1 MVQDLQAVNA
11 AVVPRSPLVADPYTL
26 LNDLNPEHQWY
37 TVIDVSNAFFSVP
50 VHPDSQ
56 FWFAFT
62 FQGRRYTWTRL
73 PQGYCE
79 SPTIFSQVMM
89 SSLAKFKPPCGS
101 QILVYVDD
109 ILMASKT
116 EADCWSDTLALLHWL
131 AAQGHRL
138 SKSKL
143 QLVKQKV
150 IYLGHVL
157 THNGKAILESR
168 KTAVLEAPKPKTKK
182 QMMSFLGLVNFCRS
196 WILDYA
202 KITAPLQALMYDNPL
217 AMTDVLTW
225 TPEAEEA
232 FTHTKQALVGAG
244 VLKLPDYQ
252 KPFEQVVDC
261 KGNFMTSVLLQKHGD
276 KRQPVAYYSHKLDSV
291 ACALPPCVKAVV
303 AASEAVKASAGVVL
317 YHELTLLVPHA
328 VSILLLQ
335 SKIAF
340 LSPARHLS
348 CMAVLLSQPNLTIR
362 RCTTLNPATL
372 LPTAEEGHQHNCLD
386 EVSTKVLPRPDLS
399 DVALITGQTLF
410 VDGSSRKDDCGRTRT
425 AYAVVTATEVVEA
438 KSLPSSYSAQAAELV
453 ALTRACELSKGQDV
467 TIYTD
472 SQYAFST
479 LFVFAQQWNLRG
491 MKTSTG
497 KPVMHAELLKKL
509 LAAVQQPRKIA
520 VCKCTAHTNNTDA
533 VSQGNAFADRAA
545 KAAANNNTLLDNEE
559 SFTLEPADNDILKE
573 MQQSAP
579 EKEKAM
585 WKKRGAKL
593 DDKGLLTI
601 GNKPILPRNMH
612 KWAALVSH
620 GPCHVSTGGMVQMV
634 NEHYYT
640 IGFHTYSKNFCSQC
654 AICVKHSPQGALKAP
669 AGTTPLPNHPFHTV
683 FLDFIQLTPCE
694 GKQYCLVVLDGFTR
708 WVEIFPTAKADALTV
723 AKVLCREIIPRF
735 GIPKVIWSDNGSH
748 FVNEIVK
755 TVGVTLGIDLKNHCA
770 YHPQSAGLVER
781 VNGTIK
787 NRLKK
792 CMDETGKN
800 WMFCLDLVKL
810 WMHITPHKKTGI
822 TPFEALY
829 GRPYCLPYFAT
840 TNELKHVE
848 ETIAD
853 YLKKVLLNRC
863 VNTVNVLP
871 SPVSS
876 TDSTPQEP
884 IQPGDYVWVKKFVRK
899 RWNTPRWEGP
909 YQVQLTT
916 KTAVRVD
923 RKLSWIHLSHCKKQ
937 KILPGEGEG
946 AVADSP

>member
-225 TPEAEEA
+225 TPESEEA
-232 FTHTKQALVGAG
+232 FTHIKQALVGAG

-276 KRQPVAYYSHKLDSV
+276 KRQPVAYYSHKLDPV
-291 ACALPPCVKAVV
+291 VCALPPCVKAVV

-399 DVALITGQTLF
+399 DVALTTGQTLF

-520 VCKCTAHTNNTDA
+520 VCKCAAHTNNTDA

-640 IGFHTYSKNFCSQC
+640 IGFHTYSKIFCSQC

-683 FLDFIQLTPCE
+683 FLDFIQLTPCK

-916 KTAVRVD
+916 KTAVRV
-923 RKLSWIHLSHCKKQ
+923 
-937 KILPGEGEG
+937 E
-946 AVADSP
+946 A

>member
-1 MVQDLQAVNA
+1 PELWSEGPADVGLIKGAEPVKIIPKSDYRPFQRQYPLKIDTQEGIVPIFNYLTKAGVIRECPESPVNTPLFPVRKSPPSSGWRMVQDLQAVNA

-26 LNDLNPEHQWY
+26 LNDLNPEH
-37 TVIDVSNAFFSVP
+37 
-50 VHPDSQ
+50 
-56 FWFAFT
+56 
-62 FQGRRYTWTRL
+62 QGRRYTWTRL

-116 EADCWSDTLALLHWL
+116 EGDCWSDTLALLHWL
-131 AAQGHRL
+131 ASQGHKL

-143 QLVKQKV
+143 QLVKQRV
-150 IYLGHVL
+150 VYLGHVL
-157 THNGKAILESR
+157 THNGRAILESR
-168 KTAVLEAPKPKTKK
+168 KTAVLDAPKPKTKK

-232 FTHTKQALVGAG
+232 FMYIKQALVRAG

-261 KGNFMTSVLLQKHGD
+261 KGDFMTLVLLQKHGD
-276 KRQPVAYYSHKLDSV
+276 KRQPVAYYSHKLDPV

-340 LSPARHLS
+340 PSPARHLS

-386 EVSTKVLPRPDLS
+386 EVSITVLPRPDLS
-399 DVALITGQTLF
+399 DVALTTGRIPF
-410 VDGSSRKDDCGRTRT
+410 VDGSSRMTGRTTT

-497 KPVMHAELLKKL
+497 KPVMHAELLKT
-509 LAAVQQPRKIA
+509 VQQPRKIA

-533 VSQGNAFADRAA
+533 VSQGSAFADRAA
-545 KAAANNNTLLDNEE
+545 KAAANNNTLLDNDEEE
-559 SFTLEPADNDILKE
+559 SFSLEPADNDILKE
-573 MQQSAP
+573 MPKNAP
-579 EKEKAM
+579 EKEKAT

-640 IGFHTYSKNFCSQC
+640 IGFHTYSKKK
-654 AICVKHSPQGALKAP
+654 KHYTITKSSIS
-669 AGTTPLPNHPFHTV
+669 HSFS
-683 FLDFIQLTPCE
+683 
-694 GKQYCLVVLDGFTR
+694 
-708 WVEIFPTAKADALTV
+708 
-723 AKVLCREIIPRF
+723 RF
-735 GIPKVIWSDNGSH
+735 YSAKVIWSNNGSH
-748 FVNEIVK
+748 FVNEVVK
-755 TVGVTLGIDLKNHCA
+755 TVGVTLDIDLKNHRA

-800 WMFCLDLVKL
+800 WMFCLDL
-810 WMHITPHKKTGI
+810 MHITPHKKTGI

-840 TNELKHVE
+840 TIKVRVSEHSILYDHEN
-848 ETIAD
+848 IF
-853 YLKKVLLNRC
+853 YLSFYSIYLVILYACVLN
-863 VNTVNVLP
+863 
-871 SPVSS
+871 
-876 TDSTPQEP
+876 STPQEP
-884 IQPGDYVWVKKFVRK
+884 IQPGDYVWVKK

-937 KILPGEGEG
+937 KILPVSVHTPRVTAEPMTGSVGLSRG
-946 AVADSP
+946 TN